1 MRKTLLV
8 CRRELGSMCGG
19 PLAWVLGAVFV
30 LLTGY
35 FFYSDLALF
44 VLVGGGN
51 PTRGLWR
58 YVFLDYRLVALLVVP
73 LLCMRLFAEER
84 KLGTLELVWSCPVRD
99 RELLAGKFLAA
110 LVVYLG
116 MLSLTAVG
124 PALLYVLHPY
134 PPGPLLAGY
143 AGMTLLGVAF
153 IACGTAAS
161 TVTENQVV
169 SAMLTYG
176 VLVFSWF
183 VTWNEAAIGERLAPV
198 LLQVSLFDRF
208 YGFAQ
213 GVIDSRDVVYLLAFA
228 ALFLFL
234 ALRALGARAWRGIA

>member
-1 MRKTLLV
+1 MRKALLV

-19 PLAWVLGAVFV
+19 PLAWVLGAIFV

-58 YVFLDYRLVALLVVP
+58 FVFLDYRLVALLVVP

-116 MLSLTAVG
+116 MLSVTAVG
-124 PALLYVLHPY
+124 PALLYALHPY
-134 PPGPLLAGY
+134 PPAPLLAGY
-143 AGMTLLGVAF
+143 AGMALLGVAF
-153 IACGTAAS
+153 VACGTAAS
-161 TVTENQVV
+161 AVTENQVV